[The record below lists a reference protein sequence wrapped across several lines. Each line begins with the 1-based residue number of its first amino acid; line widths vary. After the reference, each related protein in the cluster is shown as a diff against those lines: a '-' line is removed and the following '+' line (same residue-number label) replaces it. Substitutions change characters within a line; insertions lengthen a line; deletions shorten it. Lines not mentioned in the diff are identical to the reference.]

1 MKHQLYT
8 GVSNLPVGLASRE
21 ILIEQ
26 NIIIK
31 TRVNTLVHSY
41 SLLGDDAGFARIL
54 SSLL

>member
-8 GVSNLPVGLASRE
+8 GVSYLPVGLASRE

-26 NIIIK
+26 NIIIRN
-31 TRVNTLVHSY
+31 RVNTLVHSY
-41 SLLGDDAGFARIL
+41 NLLGDDAGFARIL